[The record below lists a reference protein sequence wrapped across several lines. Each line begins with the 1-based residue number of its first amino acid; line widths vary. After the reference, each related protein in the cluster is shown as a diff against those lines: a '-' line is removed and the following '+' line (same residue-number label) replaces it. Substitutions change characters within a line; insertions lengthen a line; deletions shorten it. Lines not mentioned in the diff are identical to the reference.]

1 MSTQTGYKQDTDG
14 VWIEKDPEARL
25 TYSMEWNQWL
35 PTGTALSAVDYTH
48 NSRANDPDPIIIHSE
63 GITNTTQTYAVIS
76 GGSVGKVYQITAAIT
91 LDNGQTDR
99 RAFKIKVLNR
109 LAQ

>member
-1 MSTQTGYKQDTDG
+1 MSTITGYKQDTDG

-25 TYSMEWNQWL
+25 TYTMQWSEWL
-35 PTGTALSAVDYTH
+35 PTGTALASVDYTH
-48 NSRANDPDPIIIHSE
+48 NSRANDADPIVIHSE
-63 GITNTTQTYAVIS
+63 GITDTTKTYAVIS
-76 GGSVGKVYQITAAIT
+76 GGTVGKVYTITALIT